1 MGAAKNCPETPRQK
15 MINMMYIV
23 LTAMLALNVAAE
35 VLEAFRVVDFSLT
48 QTIKTVNM
56 KNEQVYSSFEQ
67 AYAENAAKVEEWKRK
82 ADQTKVKTDSIVTRI
97 WNLKE
102 ELIFYSGGEIIEST
116 EDLRTGDTYFVNPVN
131 PSGDTIRIKK
141 EDDLNAPSEM
151 MIKQNRAEELKNDII
166 RHKEFLVG
174 MIDENDVQLRET
186 ILQELDTSDPPVKVR
201 QGGER
206 ISWEV
211 QHFDS
216 KPLIAVITLLSKLQI
231 DIKNAESH
239 VINYLYAQI
248 DAGSFKF
255 NSLGAQ
261 VIADSKV
268 VLQGDE
274 FVAHVFLAAEDTTQS
289 PEILVNGRPLPIVDG
304 KGIYRVKATR
314 PGTFRWSGVIKY
326 RTPQGI
332 FRDYPFQHEYQVTEP
347 SFTVAAEKMNVF
359 YLGVDNPITVNVGS
373 VPKENI
379 RAEMT
384 NGRIIERNN
393 NLYVQPESEDL
404 LGRRTVV
411 SLYATIGGEERFMG
425 TTEWRVKGV
434 PDPEAQIAGK
444 SGGNITRARLLV
456 EDGVAAVLEDF
467 DFDFRYTVTQFDLW
481 IQDAEGYS
489 SNFSSTSNRFTQE
502 QIEQFSQLIPGS
514 IIFIDNI
521 KARGDDNSI
530 RDLDAISFKIQ

>member
-23 LTAMLALNVAAE
+23 LTAMLALNVATE
-35 VLEAFRVVDFSLT
+35 ILEAFRVVDFSLT

-67 AYAENAAKVEEWKRK
+67 AYAVNATKVEEWKRK
-82 ADQTKVKTDSIVTRI
+82 ADQVREKTDSIITRI

-102 ELIFYSGGEIIEST
+102 ELIFYSGAKIIEST
-116 EDLRTGDTYFVNPVN
+116 EDLRVDDFYFVNQKR
-131 PSGDTIRIKK
+131 DTIRIKK

-151 MIKQNRAEELKNDII
+151 MIRQNKAEELKNDII

-174 MIDENDVQLRET
+174 MIDENDLQLRET
-186 ILQELDTSDPPVKVR
+186 IYLELDTSDPPVKVR

-206 ISWEV
+206 VSWEV

-231 DIKNAESH
+231 DIINAESH

-261 VIADSKV
+261 VIAESKV

-274 FVAHVFLAAEDTTQS
+274 YVAHVFLAAEDTTQS
-289 PEILVNGRPLPIVDG
+289 PEILVNGRPLEIVDG
-304 KGIYRVKATR
+304 KGIYRTKATT
-314 PGTFRWSGVIKY
+314 PGTFKWDGVIKY

-332 FRDYPFQHEYQVTEP
+332 FRDYPFEHEYQVTEP

-379 RAEMT
+379 RANMT

-404 LGRRTVV
+404 QGRKTAV

-425 TTEWRVKGV
+425 TTNWRVKSV
-434 PDPEAQIAGK
+434 PDPKAQIAGK
-444 SGGNITRARLLV
+444 SSGNITRSRLLV

-467 DFDFRYTVTQFDLW
+467 DFDFQYTVTQFDLW
-481 IQDAEGYS
+481 IQDAEGYT

-502 QIEQFSQLIPGS
+502 QIDQFSQLIPGS

-521 KARGDDNSI
+521 KARGTDNSI
-530 RDLDAISFKIQ
+530 RDLDPISFKIQ